1 MGSYALVPGSSDFSY
16 ICYKIS
22 IRCTY
27 QPDTN
32 DKCNPW
38 LAGDAQPDA
47 QVGKH
52 LRRAEDE
59 DRPARHESER

>member
-38 LAGDAQPDA
+38 LAGDA
-47 QVGKH
+47 
-52 LRRAEDE
+52 
-59 DRPARHESER
+59 